1 MLNKALQT
9 IRGATRNSVN
19 DLIARGDEARDRRAW
34 EDAASHYRA
43 ALDENPSLAPIRV
56 QFGNMLKECGR
67 REEAEKAYRAALAL
81 ADEADTHLQLG
92 HVLKIQGRH
101 QEALAAYTRAVEI
114 DPKLSDAWR
123 ELRTF
128 GIERPS
134 TATDPRILIDLS
146 DVFFYLRHHSTVS
159 GIQRVQLGLA
169 KALIVAQQDGPK
181 VAFLTEDHS
190 GYVEV
195 SSDLILKLIRTLQK
209 SSVALEDLQIIGRQ
223 AASDGERYVPVD
235 GDLLLI
241 LGAFWVLPNVIEQ
254 IVTLKRKGVR
264 VGVMIH
270 DIIPI
275 THPEFCERDLT
286 DTFNL
291 YVRSVFRV
299 VDLII
304 SISQN
309 TQNEIKRLLDD
320 SHIPVPPMFLLRNAH
335 RAWEAQRPGLMEP
348 SYEVAALSKRNYVL
362 YVSTIEIRKNHTL
375 LFRIWKRLQQ
385 EAPNRVPQLVF
396 VGRPGWRVRDLMDQ
410 IVGTEYLNGAI
421 TILHDIPDTDLEWL
435 YRNAMFT
442 AFPSFEEGWGLP
454 VGESLVFG
462 RPCVA
467 SSASSIPEVGGA
479 FVDYVN
485 PHDVDDAYQVFK
497 KLVFDDQYRE
507 SRVRAI
513 ADGFKARTWED
524 VARELLNEMRRF
536 DAARSDRNVIPL
548 DVVLE
553 PGRFHAVGHED
564 DRSKYINFGIGPV
577 VHFLFDSHWYPVEN
591 FGRWL
596 RGGYGSISFNVP
608 ASSRGTIRITLTLN
622 TVPGYGENPLQIVV
636 NNVQLKPF
644 TPAADKR
651 TTITFEATAEQTVTI
666 GFHVRGKINR
676 STEVREDLT
685 IGLISIGYAGAE
697 DFSARLSLLEEILS
711 SRQSFIKLP
720 PRGNSA

>member
-1 MLNKALQT
+1 MKFLKTLDASKKNAD
-9 IRGATRNSVN
+9 S
-19 DLIARGDEARDRRAW
+19 LIANGDSCRDAKNW
-34 EDAASHYRA
+34 IAAAEHYRA
-43 ALDENPSLAPIRV
+43 ALDIDSRLAHIWV
-56 QFGNMLKECGR
+56 QYGNALKESR
-67 REEAEKAYRAALAL
+67 QLEAAEEAYHRALGL
-81 ADEADTHLQLG
+81 EDVADTHLQLG
-92 HVLKIQGRH
+92 HLLKIQGRH
-101 QEALAAYTRAVEI
+101 RDALAAYTRATEI

-128 GIERPS
+128 GFERPS
-134 TATDPRILIDLS
+134 TATEPRILVDLS

-169 KALIVAQQDGPK
+169 KALIGAQQTGPE
-181 VAFLTEDHS
+181 VAFLTEREDHS

-209 SSVALEDLQIIGRQ
+209 SSVVLEDLQIIGRQ
-223 AASDGERYVPVD
+223 AASDGVRYVPVD

-254 IVTLKRKGVR
+254 IVTLKRKGVK

-304 SISQN
+304 SISQH
-309 TQNEIKRLLDD
+309 TQNEIKRLLGN
-320 SHIPVPPMFLLRNAH
+320 SNIPVPPMFLLRNAH
-335 RAWEAQRPGLMEP
+335 RAWEAQRPGLVEP
-348 SYEVAALSKRNYVL
+348 SSHEVAALSKSKYVL

-385 EAPNRVPQLVF
+385 EAPDRVPQLVF

-410 IVGTEYLNGAI
+410 IVGTDYLNGAI

-454 VGESLVFG
+454 IGESLIFG
-462 RPCVA
+462 RPCIA
-467 SSASSIPEVGGA
+467 SSISSIPEVGGT
-479 FVDYVN
+479 FVDYIN
-485 PHDVDDAYQVFK
+485 PYDVDDAYHVFK
-497 KLVFDDQYRE
+497 KLIFDDEYRE

-513 ADGFKARTWED
+513 AAGFKARTWED
-524 VARELLNEMRRF
+524 VACELLNEMRQF
-536 DAARSDRNVIPL
+536 DAARGDRNVMPL

-553 PGRFHAVGHED
+553 PGRFHVVGHAD
-564 DRSKYINFGIGPV
+564 DRSNYIHFGLGPV

-596 RGGYGSISFNVP
+596 QGGYGSISFNVP
-608 ASSRGTIRITLTLN
+608 ESSRGTIRITLSLD
-622 TVPGYGENPLQIVV
+622 TVAYYGENPLQIVV
-636 NNVQLKPF
+636 NNVQLKPV
-644 TPAADKR
+644 TPTAGQR
-651 TTITFEATAEQTVTI
+651 TTITFDAAAEQTVTI
-666 GFHVRGKINR
+666 TFHVKGKFNID
-676 STEVREDLT
+676 TDVRKDLT
-685 IGLISIGYAGAE
+685 IGLVSIGYAGAE
-697 DFSARLSLLEEILS
+697 DFAARLSLLEEILA
-711 SRQSFIKLP
+711 SRQSFIKLL
-720 PRGNSA
+720 PRGNSV